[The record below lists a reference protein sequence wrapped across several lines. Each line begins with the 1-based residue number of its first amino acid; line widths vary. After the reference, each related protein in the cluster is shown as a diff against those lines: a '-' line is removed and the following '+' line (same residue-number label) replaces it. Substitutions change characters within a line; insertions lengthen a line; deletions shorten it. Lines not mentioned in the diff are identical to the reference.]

1 MAAPFWSGGNPPI
14 SAFLSHGFNIGVQQP
29 AGRDPGG
36 DGGTDRSAKWT
47 AEEVS
52 LPSSLL
58 VAFSRVRSLLSP
70 PSLSPRSLLSLCLSL
85 SLSLSLCLSLSLS
98 SISPLASYRSRSIP
112 SLSRYFPPSPC
123 PFPSAAISL
132 SSRLLAVLS
141 LAFALSVRCG
151 IRVSLPSLCRAPVGG
166 VERAAARQWSAGDSV
181 CPQCR
186 SSAPRVC
193 VCACVRACA
202 RTRSTPSSCG
212 RSRTS

>member
-58 VAFSRVRSLLSP
+58 VAFAFALSSLPPLFPLARS
-70 PSLSPRSLLSLCLSL
+70 SLSVSLCLSL
-85 SLSLSLCLSLSLS
+85 SVSLSLSLS